1 MILYLDTSALIKA
14 YVNEDG
20 TAEVLSA
27 MGKAEAIATHLIA
40 FVETNATLARLFREQ
55 LLSEKQCDAVKQ
67 EFSHDWENYIQVG
80 IDQTLLQRASAL
92 AEGFA
97 LRACDSVHLAAAD
110 LLFKQSGIGVTFAC
124 FDRKLNRAAAVL
136 GLALIAGKQDR

>member
-27 MGKAEAIATHLIA
+27 MKKAEAIATHLIA
-40 FVETNATLARLFREQ
+40 FVETNATFARLFREQ
-55 LLSEKQCDAVKQ
+55 LLSEKQRDAVKL

-80 IDQTLLQRASAL
+80 IDQILLQRASEL

-97 LRACDSVHLAAAD
+97 LRAYDSLHLAAAD
-110 LLFKQSGIGVTFAC
+110 MLLKQSGIGVTFAC
-124 FDRKLNRAAAVL
+124 FDRKLNQAAAVL
-136 GLALIAGKQDR
+136 GLPLLM